1 MFPQYNLRASCDDV
15 HTEVKALLAPDA
27 TAEDCGRLLALLDD
41 IAKSGAAARNRNVLA
56 DGYPRGL
63 RVHRLSF
70 NTCAVFYTYAT
81 GAEPALYLLGFCPEA
96 QCVRHLPVVANR
108 LVFVP

>member
-1 MFPQYNLRASCDDV
+1 MASHYNLKAACDDV
-15 HTEVKALLAPDA
+15 LAEVKALLTPDA

-41 IAKSGAAARNRNVLA
+41 TAISGAAARHRNVLA

-70 NTCAVFYTYAT
+70 NTCAVFYAYAT
-81 GAEPALYLLGFCPEA
+81 GAEPALYLLGFCLET
-96 QCVRHLPVVANR
+96 QCARHLPVAANR